1 MADIAK
7 LFQLHM
13 LHLLTHHVLPAHPAH
28 IPSKTDKNDR
38 LAEDTG
44 KPLHGKK
51 RPNHEVPTL
60 EDSSENFH

>member
-1 MADIAK
+1 
-7 LFQLHM
+7 
-13 LHLLTHHVLPAHPAH
+13 VR
-28 IPSKTDKNDR
+28 IPSKTDKTDKM
-38 LAEDTG
+38 AEDMG